1 MRREEPYLTSLT
13 IAERSLGPMRVK
25 NERKISLG
33 GSDGNESFTQKGGG
47 RGSSGRKALN
57 QTIGG
62 ILPNFKGGTSFE
74 RALFS

>member
-1 MRREEPYLTSLT
+1 MR
-13 IAERSLGPMRVK
+13 IK

-33 GSDGNESFTQKGGG
+33 GSDGNESFTQKGG

-74 RALFS
+74 RALFSEKGIGPFSP